1 MGSGMV
7 GLVGVSAGYE
17 DGCRLTMP
25 CWLGEVKIARWAAAI
40 PRLRRNVRGRS
51 TG

>member
-7 GLVGVSAGYE
+7 GLVGVFAGYE
-17 DGCRLTMP
+17 DGCRLIMRR
-25 CWLGEVKIARWAAAI
+25 WLGEVKIARWAAAI
-40 PRLRRNVRGRS
+40 PRLRGNVCGRS